1 MIEVIGYSGLI
12 LLLLAWVPQTYETIQ
27 VGETPINLGFVL
39 LYMISSIMLSVYAY
53 LKDDSV
59 FLLLNGLLSIG
70 SGINL
75 YYKLWPRE
83 A

>member
-27 VGETPINLGFVL
+27 VGKTPINLGFVL